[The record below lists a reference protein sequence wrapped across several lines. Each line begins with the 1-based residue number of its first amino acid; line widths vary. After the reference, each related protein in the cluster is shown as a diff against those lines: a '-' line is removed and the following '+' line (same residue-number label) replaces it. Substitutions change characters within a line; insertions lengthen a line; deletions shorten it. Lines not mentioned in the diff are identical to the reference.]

1 MVEMKMESKPYTT
14 NTEVAKV
21 LGTLSD
27 DEKDVKLEM
36 SMGNSSAM
44 SDQQDDDGELIE
56 GDSDSCGEDSG
67 DDEKILHIGE
77 LASEVVDHGN

>member
-1 MVEMKMESKPYTT
+1 MKIESKPYST
-14 NTEVAKV
+14 NTEIAKV

-36 SMGNSSAM
+36 SMGTNSSVM
-44 SDQQDDDGELIE
+44 SDQQDDDGELID

-67 DDEKILHIGE
+67 DDDKILHIGE